1 MKTKGFE
8 QKLQKL
14 YDVMDNSRPLKSI
27 RDGLVMLIP
36 ILLIGAFSVVL
47 RSMPI
52 PWYQH
57 FLDTFLD
64 GVIDK
69 IFLFLYNATLGFIAV
84 NLTVTISISY
94 AKKVQTVQGF
104 NYGPTITSL
113 ICFCIF
119 SGVQQ
124 EGFTLSAFGAQG
136 VFTAIVCAL
145 CASAAYCVLE
155 KKMLHS
161 FHLYADGADGEFNRA
176 VVMVLP
182 IIVVS
187 MIFAVINVTFEK
199 IFQVAGFQ
207 MLFANTINHIFD
219 KMGRSLGTMIL
230 FLVLSNVMWFFGI
243 HGNDV
248 LEPVSQLLFVPAIE
262 INQQLVASGAPA
274 TEIFSKTFYDV
285 FVLMGGSGNTLSLF
299 LALLLF
305 SKRRNNKRLACYSA
319 LPMIFNVNEILV
331 FGLPIVFNPLLLI
344 PFVLTPIV
352 LVLFST
358 FVMQIGLVPIPIT
371 PVEWTTPVLLGGYI
385 ATGSVS
391 GAVLQLVNIIIGVL
405 IYRPFVKMYDGE
417 KNRDALGRLDKLI
430 HIFKQSEEADQP
442 IEVLAL
448 ANVEGEVA
456 KSIAGELR
464 YSLHKQLPRLFYQ
477 PQYDKDGRCVGAEA
491 LMRWTHPVYGFIYPP
506 LVVKLAAECG
516 ILLPMEEAVFRSVI
530 KDMAAFKDK
539 LDETMKISVNVTGTT
554 IQMEEFELFLERLY
568 KEYPEYC
575 SHICIEITEQ
585 AVLKI
590 DEVLIQRLTRIHN
603 MGYGLAIDDF
613 SMGSTSIKYLQSNV
627 FDLLKLDGGLSR
639 DVLENPRSREIV
651 SSIVGLAKNL
661 EIQILA
667 EFVETEEQREVLE
680 EIGCYQYQGYL
691 YSPAVP
697 LDLFLERCIGQKAD
711 KDKRKNRIRGE
722 KHA

>member
-1 MKTKGFE
+1 MKTKRFE
-8 QKLQKL
+8 QKLQRL

-36 ILLIGAFSVVL
+36 LLLIGAFSVVL

-52 PWYQH
+52 SGYQH
-57 FLDTFLD
+57 FIKTFLD
-64 GVIDK
+64 GIFDK
-69 IFLFLYNATLGFIAV
+69 IFSFLYNATLGFIAV
-84 NLTVTISISY
+84 NLVITISVSY
-94 AKKVQTVQGF
+94 AKKVQKAQEF

-145 CASAAYCVLE
+145 FASAAYFALE
-155 KKMLHS
+155 KRMLRS
-161 FHLYADGADGEFNRA
+161 LHLYADGADGEFNRA

-182 IIVVS
+182 VILVS
-187 MIFAVINVTFEK
+187 LIFAVINVGFEK
-199 IFQVAGFQ
+199 IFHVAGFQ
-207 MLFANTINHIFD
+207 MLFTNAINHIFD

-230 FLVLSNVMWFFGI
+230 FLVLSNIMWFFGI

-248 LEPVSQLLFVPAIE
+248 LEPVSQMLFVPAIE

-285 FVLMGGSGNTLSLF
+285 FVLMGGSGNTISLF

-305 SKRRNNKRLACYSA
+305 SKRKNNKRLACYSA
-319 LPMIFNVNEILV
+319 LPMLFNVNEILV

-344 PFVLTPIV
+344 PFVLTPVV

-358 FVMQIGLVPIPIT
+358 LVMQMGLVPIPT
-371 PVEWTTPVLLGGYI
+371 VPVEWTTPVLLGGYI
-385 ATGSVS
+385 ATGSLKGS
-391 GAVLQLVNIIIGVL
+391 VLQLVNIIIGVC
-405 IYRPFVKMYDGE
+405 IYRPFVKLYDGE
-417 KNRDALGRLDKLI
+417 KNRDALGRLDKLV

-448 ANVEGEVA
+448 TKVEGEVA
-456 KSIAGELR
+456 KSLAGELQ
-464 YSLHKQLPRLFYQ
+464 YSLRRQLPRLFYQ
-477 PQYDKDGRCVGAEA
+477 PQYDKDGQCIGAEA
-491 LMRWTHPVYGFIYPP
+491 LMRWNHPVYGVIYPP
-506 LVVKLAAECG
+506 LVVKLASECG

-530 KDMAAFKDK
+530 RDMAAWKEK
-539 LDETMKISVNVTGTT
+539 LEDRMQISVNVTGTT
-554 IQMEEFELFLERLY
+554 IQMEEFENFLERLY
-568 KEYPEYC
+568 KEFPKAC

-590 DEVLIQRLTRIHN
+590 DEELIQRLTRIHN

-627 FDLLKLDGGLSR
+627 FDLLKLDGALSR
-639 DVLENPRSREIV
+639 DVLKNPRSREIV
-651 SSIVGLAKNL
+651 ASIVGLAKNL
-661 EIQILA
+661 GIQVLA

-680 EIGCYQYQGYL
+680 QIGCYQYQGYL

-697 LDLFLERCIGQKAD
+697 ADVFLDKSTGQRAD
-711 KDKRKNRIRGE
+711 KKKNKARGE
-722 KHA
+722 RHA